1 MFWWEKYLI
10 IIIREWLGEWK
21 YYRNQ
26 HYNYGLCWN
35 LDLKGFSDF
44 FSCFMPEN
52 IHKST
57 FQVKIWVHTT
67 MIVTWKVNFHI
78 FFHLLSL
85 FFNIFLIKTL
95 QKIPN
100 YFLHISI
107 ILSTVFRSII
117 KCLFLYGNFTSS
129 RNLSF
134 TLLLEETP

>member
-10 IIIREWLGEWK
+10 IIIRVWLGEWK

-67 MIVTWKVNFHI
+67 MIVTWKVNFRI
-78 FFHLLSL
+78 FFTCFHYFSI
-85 FFNIFLIKTL
+85 FFSSKHCRKYLI
-95 QKIPN
+95 IS
-100 YFLHISI
+100 YISI